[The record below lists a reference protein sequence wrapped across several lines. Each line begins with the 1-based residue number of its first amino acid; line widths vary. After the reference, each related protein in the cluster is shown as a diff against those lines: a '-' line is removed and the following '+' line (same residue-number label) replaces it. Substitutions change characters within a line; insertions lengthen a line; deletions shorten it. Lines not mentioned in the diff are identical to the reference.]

1 MASKR
6 VTDAFSKEMRKFG
19 YSPIDV
25 LDIGTDPFTHGEHYI
40 VVGKSDAVGNYATWS
55 GVDWAHHPNAADR
68 KRGVTLNSGRYGFKT
83 KTEAMEDARS
93 RVYNSKR
100 DTRWDAVSSD
110 NRKAKKAGAGKTKEP
125 TASRNVS
132 SGSIRALA
140 NEIADLMYYSD
151 DRKYGHFATWDD
163 GIERIADLLKTPSGR
178 DELASHMRRRIDQ
191 DSFSSDD
198 ADAAEDLIEE
208 IRSLNQKKSG
218 TGVRKSSK
226 QSKPQASKKRFQ
238 TEEIGQPFRLQIKG
252 GEEMIAL
259 ALKTNGLYGL
269 SRAAITPNKDHVA
282 SELLWAVE
290 NGYTKVRCV
299 SHIEGVIQGILRS
312 ALEDT
317 SVGNKGRYGP
327 DGNPEMLL
335 TMAEIAFDDAVN
347 SGDVRDNA
355 KILVDDNYDRFKA
368 VAKPKASQNR
378 SSGSKPRKS
387 ANRSGSKSKGA
398 RR

>member
-1 MASKR
+1 
-6 VTDAFSKEMRKFG
+6 
-19 YSPIDV
+19 
-25 LDIGTDPFTHGEHYI
+25 
-40 VVGKSDAVGNYATWS
+40 
-55 GVDWAHHPNAADR
+55 
-68 KRGVTLNSGRYGFKT
+68 
-83 KTEAMEDARS
+83 
-93 RVYNSKR
+93 
-100 DTRWDAVSSD
+100 
-110 NRKAKKAGAGKTKEP
+110 
-125 TASRNVS
+125 
-132 SGSIRALA
+132 
-140 NEIADLMYYSD
+140 
-151 DRKYGHFATWDD
+151 
-163 GIERIADLLKTPSGR
+163 
-178 DELASHMRRRIDQ
+178 
-191 DSFSSDD
+191 
-198 ADAAEDLIEE
+198 
-208 IRSLNQKKSG
+208 
-218 TGVRKSSK
+218 
-226 QSKPQASKKRFQ
+226 
-238 TEEIGQPFRLQIKG
+238 
-252 GEEMIAL
+252 MIAL

-355 KILVDDNYDRFKA
+355 KILVDDNYRFKA

-378 SSGSKPRKS
+378 SSGSKARKT

>member
-1 MASKR
+1 
-6 VTDAFSKEMRKFG
+6 
-19 YSPIDV
+19 
-25 LDIGTDPFTHGEHYI
+25 
-40 VVGKSDAVGNYATWS
+40 
-55 GVDWAHHPNAADR
+55 
-68 KRGVTLNSGRYGFKT
+68 
-83 KTEAMEDARS
+83 
-93 RVYNSKR
+93 
-100 DTRWDAVSSD
+100 
-110 NRKAKKAGAGKTKEP
+110 
-125 TASRNVS
+125 
-132 SGSIRALA
+132 
-140 NEIADLMYYSD
+140 
-151 DRKYGHFATWDD
+151 
-163 GIERIADLLKTPSGR
+163 
-178 DELASHMRRRIDQ
+178 
-191 DSFSSDD
+191 
-198 ADAAEDLIEE
+198 
-208 IRSLNQKKSG
+208 
-218 TGVRKSSK
+218 
-226 QSKPQASKKRFQ
+226 
-238 TEEIGQPFRLQIKG
+238 
-252 GEEMIAL
+252 MIAL

-378 SSGSKPRKS
+378 SGGPKPRKT

>member
-1 MASKR
+1 M
-6 VTDAFSKEMRKFG
+6 T
-19 YSPIDV
+19 
-25 LDIGTDPFTHGEHYI
+25 
-40 VVGKSDAVGNYATWS
+40 
-55 GVDWAHHPNAADR
+55 
-68 KRGVTLNSGRYGFKT
+68 
-83 KTEAMEDARS
+83 
-93 RVYNSKR
+93 
-100 DTRWDAVSSD
+100 
-110 NRKAKKAGAGKTKEP
+110 
-125 TASRNVS
+125 
-132 SGSIRALA
+132 
-140 NEIADLMYYSD
+140 
-151 DRKYGHFATWDD
+151 
-163 GIERIADLLKTPSGR
+163 
-178 DELASHMRRRIDQ
+178 
-191 DSFSSDD
+191 
-198 ADAAEDLIEE
+198 
-208 IRSLNQKKSG
+208 
-218 TGVRKSSK
+218 
-226 QSKPQASKKRFQ
+226 
-238 TEEIGQPFRLQIKG
+238 
-252 GEEMIAL
+252 AL

-327 DGNPEMLL
+327 DGNPEILL

-378 SSGSKPRKS
+378 SSGSKPRKT